1 MRENDVFECAA
12 DIAAVNGIL
21 AAKSATAG
29 ETSQQSKSDARSAA
43 HYIETRDG
51 TQLYWREV
59 GSGQP
64 ILFLNG
70 WAMDTHMWDY
80 QMAAFADRGFRCL
93 GIDRRGHGRSD
104 QPAHGYDSDT
114 LADDIADVIE
124 TLDVSGLTIIGHSM
138 ASGEI
143 VRYLSRHG
151 EARVARAVLL
161 APTTPC
167 LGLAKDNPNGLP
179 QEAFEAVRTAWKTD
193 FPKWV
198 ADNTAQF
205 FVPETSAAMMQWGA
219 NQVLQISLP
228 VALAC
233 NRAMAVA
240 DFRAEM
246 KKIGTPVLIL
256 HGDRDVSAPVD
267 LTGKPSAELIPRCR
281 FKLYEGAPHGLLYT
295 HMGRVN
301 ADILQFIGET

>member
-1 MRENDVFECAA
+1 MLENDVFESAA
-12 DIAAVNGIL
+12 DIAAVNNIIG
-21 AAKSATAG
+21 AKSVPVAATL
-29 ETSQQSKSDARSAA
+29 QQSMSRAQASA

-51 TQLYWREV
+51 THLYWREV
-59 GSGQP
+59 GSGHP

-80 QMAAFADRGFRCL
+80 QMADFADRGFRCI

-124 TLDVSGLTIIGHSM
+124 TLDVSGLTLIGHSM
-138 ASGEI
+138 AGGEI

-151 EARVARAVLL
+151 EARIARVVLL

-167 LGLAKDNPNGLP
+167 LGLTKDNPNGLP
-179 QEAFEAVRTAWKTD
+179 QEAFEALRTAWKTD

-198 ADNTAQF
+198 ADNTAAF
-205 FVPETSAAMMQWGA
+205 FVPETTVAMMQWGA
-219 NQVLQISLP
+219 SQVLKISLP

-233 NRAMAVA
+233 NRAMAAA

-246 KKIGTPVLIL
+246 KKIGVPVLIL
-256 HGDRDVSAPVD
+256 HGDRDVSAPIA

-295 HMGRVN
+295 HMERVN
-301 ADILQFIGET
+301 ADILQFIRET